1 MERCTMPPKFSR
13 EVKNTISFDR
23 QAPQYQPMTSP
34 CEANCPA
41 GHAIQ
46 RTIYL
51 IQNNRFEEALENVRA
66 KNPFP
71 GVCGRACSHP
81 CELPCNRQFYD
92 EGILVRSLE
101 RAAFDHAEREKVKR
115 INGREKTGKKIAI
128 IGSGPAGMT
137 CAYFSVL
144 FGHDVTVFEALPIL
158 GGMPRIG
165 VPDYRLPKEV
175 VDREVGDI
183 VDLGIRAK
191 TSMRVGKDVSF
202 QALREQYN
210 ACLIAT
216 GAWKEKT
223 LAIPGSEL
231 ATSGFLFM
239 RRVKSGEKF
248 ELGERVVIV
257 GGGGVA
263 FDYAGTALRLG
274 VKEVHIACLEPRDK
288 MVTPEEDVVQGE
300 AEGVILHNAKTFTR
314 IVSDDGRVTGIECMD
329 VRSFAFDE
337 AGKLHVDAIPGSEK
351 ILPADTLIFAI
362 GEEPDF
368 GFLEDVDG
376 FTFTKQA
383 TLEVNELSL
392 ATPLEGV
399 YAAGDAIT
407 GPSSIA
413 EAIGTGRRAAIAMDC
428 YLNGKQM
435 SEISSIYVDDH
446 GYITTEE
453 YAHGEVEVNSQ
464 HVVAYNE
471 ILNLEY
477 YGKENQVK
485 MRRLATQETLEG
497 FDEINKGYTRE
508 EAIREANRCFHCGHC
523 SMCGNCVELCPLDVL
538 AISSWGPEV
547 AYPNEC
553 WHCGSCRINCPC
565 GAVYYEFPLSML
577 I

>member
-1 MERCTMPPKFSR
+1 MPPKFSK

-23 QAPQYQPMTSP
+23 QAPKYQPMTSP
-34 CEANCPA
+34 CEVNCPA

-92 EGILVRSLE
+92 EGISVRSLE

-137 CAYFSVL
+137 CAYFSAL

-175 VDREVGDI
+175 VDREVGEI
-183 VDLGIRAK
+183 VDLGIRVK
-191 TSMRVGKDVSF
+191 TSMRVGKDISF
-202 QALREQYN
+202 QALREQYD

-223 LAIPGSEL
+223 LDIPGREL

-274 VKEVHIACLEPRDK
+274 AKEVHIACLEPRDK

-300 AEGVILHNAKTFTR
+300 AEGVILHNAKTFTG

-337 AGKLHVDAIPGSEK
+337 AGKLQVDAIAGSEK

-368 GFLEDVDG
+368 GFLEDVDELK
-376 FTFTKQA
+376 FTKKA

-435 SEISSIYVDDH
+435 SEISSIYIDDR

-485 MRRLATQETLEG
+485 MRHLTTQETLEG

-508 EAIREANRCFHCGHC
+508 EAIGEANRCFHCGHC
-523 SMCGNCVELCPLDVL
+523 SMCGNCVELCPLDIL
-538 AISSWGPEV
+538 AIGSWGPEV